1 MTHDEALRIGRQA
14 AEEARKQVGGN
25 VKDELLKGLEQQA
38 AQKPEVAEAFRVLGP
53 LLLESHQETKH

>member
-25 VKDELLKGLEQQA
+25 DKDELLKGIEQQA
-38 AQKPEVAEAFRVLGP
+38 AQKPEVAEAFRVFGH
-53 LLLESHQETKH
+53 LLLDAHQETKH

>member
-25 VKDELLKGLEQQA
+25 DKAELLKGIEKQA
-38 AQKPEVAEAFRVLGP
+38 AQKPEVAEAFRVLGY
-53 LLLESHQETKH
+53 LLLDSHQETKH